1 MCTASLGFGL
11 SWERSQ
17 GSQHSFDL
25 LALMLIQVKLWA
37 WKLALFLFEA
47 RSPNRMC
54 VLEPRPVG
62 PAHKKRAS
70 PTFQRDSQVMQL
82 CHAPSWDTP
91 SPSLRCRRE
100 VFSALLPQV
109 CILGGSQDSFCIP
122 PLASFLM
129 FIVIGF
135 YLDKPGGWSGDGSV

>member
-11 SWERSQ
+11 SWEHSQ

-25 LALMLIQVKLWA
+25 LALMLTQVKLWA

-47 RSPNRMC
+47 KSSNRMC
-54 VLEPRPVG
+54 VLEPRPAG

-82 CHAPSWDTP
+82 CHAPSCDP
-91 SPSLRCRRE
+91 PPSLRCRRE

-109 CILGGSQDSFCIP
+109 CILGGSQDSFRIP
-122 PLASFLM
+122 PLASFPM
-129 FIVIGF
+129 FIVIRF
-135 YLDKPGGWSGDGSV
+135 YMDNRGGWSGDGSV